1 MFLPCYEVL
10 GVLGKPGHGATY
22 PGHVPEN
29 SLQPSTSM
37 PEIAGFGR
45 RLIALLI
52 DWVVAM
58 LTVAVVTS
66 TPVYGGD
73 AVASAW
79 VLLAFWIEVSIL
91 DATLGFSI
99 GKRIT
104 GICVVGPNGRPIGL
118 RAFVRTA
125 LVCLVVPP
133 LLQNKEGRG
142 LQDVVAGSVITY
154 IRPRT
159 TSVE

>member
-1 MFLPCYEVL
+1 MSQ
-10 GVLGKPGHGATY
+10 
-22 PGHVPEN
+22 N
-29 SLQPSTSM
+29 SPQAATSM

-45 RLIALLI
+45 RLAALVL

-58 LTVAVVTS
+58 LTVSIVTS
-66 TPVYGGD
+66 TPVYGPD
-73 AVASAW
+73 ATASAW
-79 VLLAFWIEVSIL
+79 VLFAFWIEVSLL
-91 DATLGFSI
+91 DGTLGFSI
-99 GKRIT
+99 GKRVT

-125 LVCLVVPP
+125 LLCLVVPP

-142 LQDVVAGSVITY
+142 LHDVVAGSVITY

-159 TSVE
+159 TAE

>member
-1 MFLPCYEVL
+1 
-10 GVLGKPGHGATY
+10 
-22 PGHVPEN
+22 
-29 SLQPSTSM
+29 M

-45 RLIALLI
+45 RLAALVL

-58 LTVAVVTS
+58 LTVSIVTS
-66 TPVYGGD
+66 TPVYGPD
-73 AVASAW
+73 ATASAW
-79 VLLAFWIEVSIL
+79 VLFAFWIEVSLL
-91 DATLGFSI
+91 DGTLGFSI
-99 GKRIT
+99 GKRVT

-125 LVCLVVPP
+125 LLCLVVPP

-142 LQDVVAGSVITY
+142 LHDVVAGSVITY

-159 TSVE
+159 TAE

>member
-1 MFLPCYEVL
+1 
-10 GVLGKPGHGATY
+10 
-22 PGHVPEN
+22 
-29 SLQPSTSM
+29 M

-45 RLIALLI
+45 RFVALLI

-58 LTVAVVTS
+58 LSVSLLTS
-66 TPVYGGD
+66 TPIYGPD
-73 AVASAW
+73 ATASAW
-79 VLLAFWIEVSIL
+79 VLLAFWIEVSVL

-99 GKRIT
+99 GKRVV

-125 LVCLVVPP
+125 LVCLVLPP

-142 LQDVVAGSVITY
+142 LHDVVAGSVITY
-154 IRPRT
+154 IHPRT
-159 TSVE
+159 TAE